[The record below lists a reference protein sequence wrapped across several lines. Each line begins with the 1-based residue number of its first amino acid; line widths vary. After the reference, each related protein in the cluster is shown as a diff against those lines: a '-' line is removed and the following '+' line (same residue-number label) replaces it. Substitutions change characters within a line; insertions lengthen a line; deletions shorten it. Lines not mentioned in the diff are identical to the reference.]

1 LMAPSPGSV
10 EWVMAALRYPML
22 ARSHTMQPS
31 PSSMAAWVETS
42 LARGWM
48 MVRAARVMGCVPV
61 RRAVSARVLVGW
73 VWRRGFA
80 GAGLGVGG
88 AGVGFWRG

>member
-1 LMAPSPGSV
+1 M
-10 EWVMAALRYPML
+10 
-22 ARSHTMQPS
+22 
-31 PSSMAAWVETS
+31 
-42 LARGWM
+42 ARGWM

-88 AGVGFWRG
+88 AGVGCWRG